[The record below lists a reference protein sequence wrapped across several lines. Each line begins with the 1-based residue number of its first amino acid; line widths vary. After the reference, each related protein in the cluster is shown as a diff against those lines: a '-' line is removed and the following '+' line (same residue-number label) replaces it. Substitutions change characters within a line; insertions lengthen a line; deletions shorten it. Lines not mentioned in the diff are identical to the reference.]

1 MRILHTADWH
11 LGKKLDHF
19 SRLEEQRIVMNEI
32 CTIADSQDADV
43 VIVAGDLF
51 DTFNPPVEAIDLLYK
66 SLKRLTNNG
75 RRPVI
80 AIAGNHDSPDRIDSP
95 NPLARE
101 CGILFVGNPDV
112 TVPKFTIENGFEI
125 TQSENG
131 FLEIKLPQYDFPIRV
146 ITTPYANE
154 MRLKTYLGAE
164 DKEEQLNQLLQDSWA
179 TLADKYCDIKGVN
192 ILTTHLYMLKRGG
205 EILEEPDGE
214 KPLRIGNA
222 DIVYTDCI
230 PHQIQYTALGHLHR
244 FQNIGGHPSPV
255 VYSSSPLS
263 YSFSEAGQE
272 KKVVLIEAQPNQE
285 VKYTAIPLESG
296 RVLHRKRFES
306 IDDAIEWLLANPY
319 CLVELTLVS
328 DTFLATQNLK
338 RIHES
343 HDGIIFIIPIVNKDV
358 NVDQQTAKVNLDQD
372 IQGLFKDYFVS
383 KHKQEPNEELLDLF
397 NEIIGS
403 QAKNE

>member
-1 MRILHTADWH
+1 MKILHTADWH

-19 SRLEEQRIVMNEI
+19 SRLEEQKKVMNEI
-32 CTIADSQDADV
+32 CTIADVQNADV

-51 DTFNPPVEAIDLLYK
+51 DTFNPPVEAVDLLYK
-66 SLKRLTNNG
+66 TLKKLTNNG
-75 RRPVI
+75 KRPVI
-80 AIAGNHDSPDRIDSP
+80 AIAGNHDSPDRIDAP
-95 NPLARE
+95 NPLARA

-112 TVPKFTIENGFEI
+112 TIPTVTIENGFEI

-131 FLEIKLPQYDFPIRV
+131 FLEIQLPQYEFPIRI

-164 DKEEQLNQLLQDSWA
+164 NKEEQLNQLLQDSWA
-179 TLADKYCDIKGVN
+179 ALADKYCDTKGVN

-205 EILEEPDGE
+205 EILEEPEGE

-244 FQNIGGHPSPV
+244 FQNVGGHPNPV
-255 VYSSSPLS
+255 VYSSSPLC
-263 YSFSEAGQE
+263 YSFAEAGQD
-272 KKVVLIEAQPNQE
+272 KKVVLIEAQPNE
-285 VKYTAIPLESG
+285 VVKFTDIPLQSG
-296 RVLHRKRFES
+296 RVLHRKRFENT
-306 IDDAIEWLLANPY
+306 DEAVTWLLENPY

-328 DTFLATQNLK
+328 DTFFASQDLK

-343 HDGIIFIIPIVNKDV
+343 HDGIIFIIPIVTKDG
-358 NVDQQTAKVNLDQD
+358 NAEQHTPKVNLDQN

-403 QAKNE
+403 QAKNV